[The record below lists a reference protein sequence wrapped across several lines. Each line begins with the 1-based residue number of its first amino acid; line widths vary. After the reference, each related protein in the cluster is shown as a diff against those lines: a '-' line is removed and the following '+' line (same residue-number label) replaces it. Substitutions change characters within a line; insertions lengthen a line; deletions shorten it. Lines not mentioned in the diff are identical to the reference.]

1 MKSHPS
7 SIAMRFLL
15 SKYWAM
21 RKSNIFLNRYLQ
33 RKAIVTDPNWQQ
45 GRYYNTGK
53 YPKLGTKLAREI
65 ATLTYRSGPEWDQR
79 FNRKKIEEDAKPS
92 LCPYFQIESYLNHQ
106 GEIFSTKLDP
116 NSLLYISRA
125 MDLFDL
131 SESFGTMQ
139 NALKRVQSPVM
150 VIGVQTDI
158 LFPCWQ
164 QKELAES
171 LQGKNQL
178 LFTINL
184 LVFSL
189 LY

>member
-150 VIGVQTDI
+150 VIGVQTD
-158 LFPCWQ
+158 
-164 QKELAES
+164 
-171 LQGKNQL
+171 N
-178 LFTINL
+178 
-184 LVFSL
+184 V
-189 LY
+189 Y